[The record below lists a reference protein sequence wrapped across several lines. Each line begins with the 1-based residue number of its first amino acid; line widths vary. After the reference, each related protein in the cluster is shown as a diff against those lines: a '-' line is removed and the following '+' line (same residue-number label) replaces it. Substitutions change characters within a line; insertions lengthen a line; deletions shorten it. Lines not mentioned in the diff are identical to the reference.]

1 MWPTYPEAKK
11 HIEKKEDDPMTLL
24 ASLIIRTV
32 LIIAITD
39 VVIFY
44 VIQKRKM
51 KITVPL
57 VLSVIVVTLIPLII
71 NIWVALHLFG
81 IK

>member
-1 MWPTYPEAKK
+1 
-11 HIEKKEDDPMTLL
+11 MTLL
-24 ASLIIRTV
+24 LSLIIRTV
-32 LIIAITD
+32 LIITITD

-51 KITVPL
+51 AITVPL
-57 VLSVIVVTLIPLII
+57 VISVIVVTLVPLII
-71 NIWVALHLFG
+71 NIWAALHLFG

>member
-1 MWPTYPEAKK
+1 
-11 HIEKKEDDPMTLL
+11 MTLL

-39 VVIFY
+39 AVVFY
-44 VIQKRKM
+44 VIAKRKTT
-51 KITVPL
+51 ITIPLVISIILVTLVPL
-57 VLSVIVVTLIPLII
+57 LI
-71 NIWVALHLFG
+71 NIWAALNKFG

>member
-1 MWPTYPEAKK
+1 
-11 HIEKKEDDPMTLL
+11 MTLL

-39 VVIFY
+39 AVVFF
-44 VIQKRKM
+44 VIAKRKTA
-51 KITVPL
+51 ITIPLVISIILVTLVPL
-57 VLSVIVVTLIPLII
+57 LI
-71 NIWVALHLFG
+71 NIWAALNKFG